1 MLVCDIR
8 GNGEEKGGSQ
18 IHFRRFSCTTPC
30 LIGILY
36 LYLLHA
42 YIICLNTNWPF
53 FVEKEGSIFFVFQVL
68 PSKFYLFKNLCLTCD
83 IIIWLYLQFLSVLD
97 VLNIWLYLETIW
109 NKTYLKEQYVILVPK
124 YAKLM
129 ALFYLCEE
137 ISVRIHEKHRFKF
150 LAYLIC

>member
-18 IHFRRFSCTTPC
+18 IYFRRFSCTTPC

-53 FVEKEGSIFFVFQVL
+53 FVEKEGSIF
-68 PSKFYLFKNLCLTCD
+68 LFFKYCLQNFT
-83 IIIWLYLQFLSVLD
+83 FL
-97 VLNIWLYLETIW
+97 
-109 NKTYLKEQYVILVPK
+109 KTYV
-124 YAKLM
+124 
-129 ALFYLCEE
+129 
-137 ISVRIHEKHRFKF
+137 
-150 LAYLIC
+150 